1 MLWPIPL
8 GEFVVLKCLGSVPFK
23 CYLRLNESSAMQA
36 IQTAEVLQFPS
47 SNFRRELKHL
57 PCGLHVKQPAHVF
70 RLLVTNGRNQKPRTL
85 GFAVPN
91 GNNKAERD
99 SSHDDPVLVLS
110 KNNKSSKDLDVE
122 GVASSSHSQANS
134 YPNSEQPG
142 SQGTL
147 LDKLRA
153 VHLHVLASEQW
164 NASLLKLC
172 HRYILVTF
180 RIQFI
185 ILRIFF
191 FFQPN
196 ANLLFCLNS

>member
-1 MLWPIPL
+1 MHILAD
-8 GEFVVLKCLGSVPFK
+8 G
-23 CYLRLNESSAMQA
+23 YLSA

-47 SNFRRELKHL
+47 SNLRRELKHR
-57 PCGLHVKQPAHVF
+57 PCGFHVKQPAHVF
-70 RLLVTNGRNQKPRTL
+70 QLLDTNGRNQKPRTL

-110 KNNKSSKDLDVE
+110 KNNKSFKDADVDA
-122 GVASSSHSQANS
+122 VASSSHSQANS

-147 LDKLRA
+147 LEKLRA

-172 HRYILVTF
+172 HRNML
-180 RIQFI
+180 
-185 ILRIFF
+185 L
-191 FFQPN
+191 
-196 ANLLFCLNS
+196 ANLVEI